1 MTIRTKQ
8 DAARKGNVMNGLNS
22 LFYLYSHSF
31 SFHQPLAYVE
41 RLRNMRSYRDNDRDC
56 MGSVT

>member
-8 DAARKGNVMNGLNS
+8 GAARKGNVMNGLNS

-31 SFHQPLAYVE
+31 SFYQPLAYVGGV
-41 RLRNMRSYRDNDRDC
+41 RNMR
-56 MGSVT
+56 